1 MDKNEDS
8 ETTAAHPATAG
19 DPADPAVTL
28 PAGPAEASKPTLASK
43 IELASTASPMLAP
56 AMIEL
61 AAELPGLDAPK
72 LERPIERAKERP
84 EAAEKFEAIKPQSPE
99 HAAPVAREIIAVA
112 AAAAGRTSRKL
123 SEFTLLAAAVVLAA
137 GFGAMAGALGASGVA
152 RLAGE
157 AATVQEPPGLQAALA
172 QLRSDIAALKASVD
186 ATSRTA
192 GAQYGKL
199 VERFDRVERMQS
211 VANKTDAALQKETT
225 GAVTPPNPAAAPLP
239 PVPAPS
245 PTTVPGWAVRDVYR
259 GVAMLRSRLGGM
271 VEVEPGDVLPG
282 LGRIEAIR
290 RQDGH
295 WVVITSKGMIT
306 SMR

>member
-1 MDKNEDS
+1 MDQNGDS
-8 ETTAAHPATAG
+8 RTPAATSATAG
-19 DPADPAVTL
+19 VAADSAVTP
-28 PAGPAEASKPTLASK
+28 PAGPAEAGKPSLESK
-43 IELASTASPMLAP
+43 IELANTASPMLAP

-61 AAELPGLDAPK
+61 APALPGLDAPK

-84 EAAEKFEAIKPQSPE
+84 EAAEKFEEIKPQGPE
-99 HAAPVAREIIAVA
+99 HAVPVSRQIIAVA

-137 GFGAMAGALGASGVA
+137 AFGAMAGALGASGVA

-157 AATVQEPPGLQAALA
+157 AATVQEPPGLEAALA
-172 QLRSDIAALKASVD
+172 QLRSEIAALKASVD
-186 ATSRTA
+186 ATGRTA

-199 VERFDRVERMQS
+199 VERFDRVERLQS
-211 VANKTDAALQKETT
+211 AANKTDAALPKETT
-225 GAVTPPNPAAAPLP
+225 GAVTQPNPAAAPLP

-245 PTTVPGWAVRDVYR
+245 PATVPGWAVRDVYR

-282 LGRIEAIR
+282 LGRIESIR

>member
-8 ETTAAHPATAG
+8 ETPAAHPGTAS
-19 DPADPAVTL
+19 DPTDPAVT
-28 PAGPAEASKPTLASK
+28 PPTGPAEASKPALASK
-43 IELASTASPMLAP
+43 IELASTASPTLAP
-56 AMIEL
+56 AMIKL
-61 AAELPGLDAPK
+61 AAQLPGLDAPK
-72 LERPIERAKERP
+72 LERPIERATERP
-84 EAAEKFEAIKPQSPE
+84 EAAEKFEAIKPRSPE
-99 HAAPVAREIIAVA
+99 RAAPVSREIIAVV

-123 SEFTLLAAAVVLAA
+123 REFTVLAAAVVLAA
-137 GFGAMAGALGASGVA
+137 AFGVMAGALGASGVA

-239 PVPAPS
+239 PVPAPA
-245 PTTVPGWAVRDVYR
+245 TVPGWAVRDVYR

-290 RQDGH
+290 RQDGR